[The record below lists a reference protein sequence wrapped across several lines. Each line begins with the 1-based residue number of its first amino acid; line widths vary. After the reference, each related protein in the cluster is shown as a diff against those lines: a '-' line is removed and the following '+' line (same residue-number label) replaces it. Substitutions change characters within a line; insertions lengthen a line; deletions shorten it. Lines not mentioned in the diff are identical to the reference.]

1 MLKHFKNFICSLF
14 NIKACQCEDE
24 HIEYYTKVPEPD
36 VPVHQPCPTHRY
48 FKRKCPMCQAALTQ
62 RKNMKPVPEDKK
74 KSLGKLPTAVRN
86 KMGFMAKG
94 GVAKKKKKKKGKK

>member
-36 VPVHQPCPTHRY
+36 VPVHEEVKLTKPMHCGSHLRYRRSCPA
-48 FKRKCPMCQAALTQ
+48 C
-62 RKNMKPVPEDKK
+62 
-74 KSLGKLPTAVRN
+74 
-86 KMGFMAKG
+86 
-94 GVAKKKKKKKGKK
+94 VATRGN

>member
-36 VPVHQPCPTHRY
+36 VPVHEEV
-48 FKRKCPMCQAALTQ
+48 KLTQ
-62 RKNMKPVPEDKK
+62 PMHCGSHLRYRRSCP
-74 KSLGKLPTAVRN
+74 AC
-86 KMGFMAKG
+86 
-94 GVAKKKKKKKGKK
+94 VATRGN

>member
-36 VPVHQPCPTHRY
+36 VPVHEEVKLTKPMHCGSHLRYRRSCPACVAT
-48 FKRKCPMCQAALTQ
+48 
-62 RKNMKPVPEDKK
+62 
-74 KSLGKLPTAVRN
+74 RN
-86 KMGFMAKG
+86 
-94 GVAKKKKKKKGKK
+94 